1 MSTMQMD
8 VSDIEVKKE
17 GTLNSPVH
25 FNSFTEQT
33 VSSLN
38 EKEVE
43 QISNSGLLHEIND
56 PIDTIEVNPN
66 ENIPL
71 PGNLD
76 RPSQNLD
83 DNDNTNNSSSSSN
96 VVDLVDYQS
105 NVSNNMSYNSL
116 AAAPSTQK
124 TISLPPAAEP
134 ASWQIPPSALQQKKP
149 LKNMQFE
156 KYENRISKNVY
167 DTEAWLGLLAEVQAK
182 ADIDK
187 VRDVF
192 ERFLQKFPT
201 SSRQWVQYAEYE
213 LKHEHYD
220 KVEAIFA
227 RCLRSVLSVDLWK
240 FYLNYVRR
248 MNPIEKGSATSSQAR
263 ATIAKAYEY
272 VLNHIG
278 LDKDA
283 GTLWSDYLFFLKTGE
298 THSAW
303 EEQQKMDIMRKT
315 YQRAICIPLNH
326 VEHIWKEYDQFENA
340 LNKVTAKKFLQ
351 DRSPSYMTARTA
363 VKEMRRFVDKI
374 NKNVVPTPPKWSKN
388 EKEQLSYWKE
398 WIEWEMLNP
407 LSLEDPSALAQRVIY
422 VYKQAM
428 MYLRYYPEIWFEA
441 ANYWVSIKKDDDAV
455 SLLKTAME
463 VMPTS
468 FLVHFAYA
476 ELQEHRKQFA
486 ESRKAYESLLLN
498 IQYQIEEI
506 EKSTADEIKALMKN
520 STDNVSEDENT
531 LDMDGETREQLRI
544 KEKELEKERSKVEE
558 SRQHEID
565 ELSRAY
571 SLVWIMLMRFT
582 RRTEGIKSARLI
594 FSKARKSNYCT
605 YHVFVA
611 SALMEYHCSKDQ
623 VIAGKIFELGL
634 KNFIYNPEYVSQYLD
649 FLIQLNDDNNT
660 RALFERTLMSM
671 PADKAKIVWEQFS
684 KYENNYGDLTVI
696 RKIDERRAKEYP
708 EESFL
713 SRFSER
719 YSFLDTNIILH
730 KEVGPKPDPEIIDSP
745 PSEIQN
751 EEEHEVIPTRRAL
764 LDSVH
769 PEKYPRPDFRQWVLY
784 KPTAEQLRRPFF
796 PPPVSSGQSAP
807 TQAGGSVQP
816 LGPSPP
822 LGSQSIGV
830 TPQPLGPSVP
840 RGHSPSSQN
849 TAQSVSLN
857 WTCTANGVML
867 PEVIAKF
874 LSILPSAS
882 SYNGPI
888 INPIDLMDI
897 IRNSIPTQ
905 SNATIGGNGL
915 LNTPLAQ
922 HSLQS
927 QPRDR
932 SRGGSPAR
940 GDGRGYSSDGRYEG
954 SRNYDRP
961 LENGRGRARQGEFF
975 GKQMRGPN
983 PPTRGLQFKRRRR
996 EFDAET
1002 EDFQGRGGPGIN
1014 RPPDYDLFRARQ
1026 QKKAKHGS
1034 FGANP
1039 NAAISSND

>member
-1 MSTMQMD
+1 MQMD
-8 VSDIEVKKE
+8 VSDIEMKKE
-17 GTLNSPVH
+17 GDFNSPVH
-25 FNSFTEQT
+25 FNNFTEQT
-33 VSSLN
+33 VSSPN
-38 EKEVE
+38 GKEVE
-43 QISNSGLLHEIND
+43 QNNNSGLLPEINI
-56 PIDTIEVNPN
+56 PIDTIEVNPTA
-66 ENIPL
+66 NIPL
-71 PGNLD
+71 SGDLD

-83 DNDNTNNSSSSSN
+83 NNQTNNFSSSSN
-96 VVDLVDYQS
+96 VVDLIDYQS
-105 NVSNNMSYNSL
+105 NVSNNNSYNSL
-116 AAAPSTQK
+116 AAAPPTQK
-124 TISLPPAAEP
+124 TISKDPPPAAEP

-149 LKNMQFE
+149 LKSMQFE

-167 DTEAWLGLLAEVQAK
+167 DTEAWLGLLTEVQAR

-187 VRDVF
+187 VREVF

-213 LKHEHYD
+213 LKHENFD

-248 MNPIEKGSATSSQAR
+248 MNPIEKGSTTSSQAR

-315 YQRAICIPLNH
+315 YQRAICIPLNN

-363 VKEMRRFVDKI
+363 VKEMRRFTDKI
-374 NKNVVPTPPKWSKN
+374 NKNIIPTPPKWVKS

-407 LSLEDPSALAQRVIY
+407 LSLEDQSALSQRIIY
-422 VYKQAM
+422 AYKQAM
-428 MYLRYYPEIWFEA
+428 MFEA
-441 ANYWVSIKKDDDAV
+441 ANYWVTIKKDDDAV

-463 VMPTS
+463 VIPTS

-486 ESRKAYESLLLN
+486 ETRKAYESLLSN
-498 IQYQIEEI
+498 VQTQIEES
-506 EKSTADEIKALMKN
+506 EKSTADEINALMKT
-520 STDNVSEDENT
+520 SSADSVSEDENT
-531 LDMDGETREQLRI
+531 LDLDGETREQLRI
-544 KEKELEKERSKVEE
+544 KEKELERERTKIEE
-558 SRQHEID
+558 SRRHEID

-582 RRTEGIKSARLI
+582 RRIEGIKSARLI

-623 VIAGKIFELGL
+623 AIAGKIFELGL
-634 KNFIYNPEYVSQYLD
+634 KNFIYSPEYVSQYLD

-684 KYENNYGDLTVI
+684 KYENNYGDLSVI
-696 RKIDERRAKEYP
+696 RKIDERRAKVYP

-713 SRFSER
+713 SRFAER
-719 YSFLDTNIILH
+719 YSFLDTNIIFQR
-730 KEVGPKPDPEIIDSP
+730 EVGPKPDPETIDSL
-745 PSEIQN
+745 PSEVQN

-796 PPPVSSGQSAP
+796 PPPVSSGQPAP
-807 TQAGGSVQP
+807 TQAGGSIQP

-822 LGSQSIGV
+822 LGTQPLGV
-830 TPQPLGPSVP
+830 TPQPLGS
-840 RGHSPSSQN
+840 RGHSPPAPI
-849 TAQSVSLN
+849 TAQPVSLN
-857 WTCTANGVML
+857 WTCVNGVML
-867 PEVIAKF
+867 PEAIAKF

-905 SNATIGGNGL
+905 SNTTISGSGL
-915 LNTPLAQ
+915 LNAPLAQ

-940 GDGRGYSSDGRYEG
+940 GDGRGYGNDGRYDG
-954 SRNYDRP
+954 PRGFDRP

-983 PPTRGLQFKRRRR
+983 PLSRGLQFKRRRR

-1034 FGANP
+1034 YGTNP
-1039 NAAISSND
+1039 NATVSSNDV

>member
-1 MSTMQMD
+1 MQMD
-8 VSDIEVKKE
+8 VSDIEMKKE
-17 GTLNSPVH
+17 GAFNSPVH
-25 FNSFTEQT
+25 FNNFTEQT
-33 VSSLN
+33 VSSPN
-38 EKEVE
+38 GKEVE
-43 QISNSGLLHEIND
+43 QNNNIGLLPEINN
-56 PIDTIEVNPN
+56 PIDTIEVNLTA
-66 ENIPL
+66 NIPL
-71 PGNLD
+71 SGDLD

-83 DNDNTNNSSSSSN
+83 DNNNTNNFSSSSN
-96 VVDLVDYQS
+96 VVVDSVDYQS
-105 NVSNNMSYNSL
+105 TVSTNNSYNSFP
-116 AAAPSTQK
+116 AAPPTQK
-124 TISLPPAAEP
+124 IISRDPPPAAEP

-149 LKNMQFE
+149 LKSMQFE
-156 KYENRISKNVY
+156 KFENRILKNVY
-167 DTEAWLGLLAEVQAK
+167 DTEAWLGLLTEVQAR

-187 VRDVF
+187 VREVF
-192 ERFLQKFPT
+192 EKFLQKFPT

-213 LKHEHYD
+213 LKHENYD

-315 YQRAICIPLNH
+315 YQRAICIPLNN

-363 VKEMRRFVDKI
+363 VKEMRRFTDKI
-374 NKNVVPTPPKWSKN
+374 NKNIIPTPPKWIKS

-407 LSLEDPSALAQRVIY
+407 LSLEDQSALSQRIIY
-422 VYKQAM
+422 AYKQAM
-428 MYLRYYPEIWFEA
+428 MHLRYYPEIWFEA

-463 VMPTS
+463 VIPTS

-476 ELQEHRKQFA
+476 ELQEHRKQYTEA
-486 ESRKAYESLLLN
+486 RKAYESLLQN
-498 IQYQIEEI
+498 IQTQIEEI
-506 EKSTADEIKALMKN
+506 EKSTVDEVNILMKT
-520 STDNVSEDENT
+520 SADNVSEDENP
-531 LDMDGETREQLRI
+531 LDLDGETREQLRI
-544 KEKELEKERSKVEE
+544 KEKELEKERTKIEE
-558 SRQHEID
+558 SKRHEIN
-565 ELSRAY
+565 EFSQAY

-594 FSKARKSNYCT
+594 FSKARKSIYCT

-623 VIAGKIFELGL
+623 AIAGKIFELGL

-713 SRFSER
+713 SRFAER
-719 YSFLDTNIILH
+719 YSFLDTNIIFK
-730 KEVGPKPDPEIIDSP
+730 KEIGPKPDPETIDSP
-745 PSEIQN
+745 PSEVQN

-796 PPPVSSGQSAP
+796 PPPVPSGQSAP
-807 TQAGGSVQP
+807 TQPGGSIQP

-822 LGSQSIGV
+822 LGTQPVGV
-830 TPQPLGPSVP
+830 TSQPP
-840 RGHSPSSQN
+840 RGHSPSAQN
-849 TAQSVSLN
+849 TAQPVSLN
-857 WTCTANGVML
+857 WTCVNGVML

-905 SNATIGGNGL
+905 SNTTINNTGM

-922 HSLQS
+922 HSLQT
-927 QPRDR
+927 PRDR

-940 GDGRGYSSDGRYEG
+940 GDGRGYGNDGRYEG
-954 SRNYDRP
+954 SRGFDRP

-975 GKQMRGPN
+975 GKQRGPN
-983 PPTRGLQFKRRRR
+983 PPSRGLQFKRRRR

-1034 FGANP
+1034 YGTNP
-1039 NAAISSND
+1039 NATVSSNDV